1 MTEPTVQQK
10 ATLWLAIVFVL
21 GTALGGV
28 LGYAFAYRTYA
39 SAPQVI
45 SAEARRE
52 ERRQRMSRDVGLD
65 ADQQKQVKLILDQSQ
80 VEYKGLH
87 AVMDPQI
94 EAVRQKTRDKIRA
107 LLTADQQP
115 KFEEFLRKLDEE
127 RKRAAQ

>member
-1 MTEPTVQQK
+1 MTARTVQQK

-21 GTALGGV
+21 GAALGGV
-28 LGYAFAYRTYA
+28 LGYAFAHRTYA
-39 SAPQVI
+39 SAPPVM

-52 ERRQRMSRDVGLD
+52 ERRERMTRDVGLN
-65 ADQQKQVKLILDQSQ
+65 AEQQKHVKAILDQSQ
-80 VEYKGLH
+80 VEYKSLH

-107 LLTADQQP
+107 LLTADQKP